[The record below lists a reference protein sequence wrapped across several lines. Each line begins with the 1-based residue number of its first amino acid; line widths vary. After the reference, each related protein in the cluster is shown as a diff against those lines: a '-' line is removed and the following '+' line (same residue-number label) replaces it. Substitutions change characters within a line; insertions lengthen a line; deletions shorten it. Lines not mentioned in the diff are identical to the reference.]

1 LQVSIDKCRGPFDG
15 NVIPAVEAAPITLT
29 GNITISELIVED
41 GQSVIVSGSTIIL
54 TGNITVKDQG
64 QLFVLKSRLQLS
76 IRGERTYNVSIRNSA
91 SMIMQG
97 SVLEGL
103 SGASYMTLS
112 EDASLTL
119 VDSQVTGFS
128 QLRSIG
134 ASTFTAQGSTLNVGY
149 AILAGKSVSII
160 GTSMP
165 KGRLE
170 IYATSTE
177 LVEFKGNQVFMN
189 SSRSVLDKLEC
200 NALELHSVNLM
211 HVNNTKAGT
220 AVFDSRQKV
229 VVTDSI
235 FGSLTYLSSGIATN
249 VTVTVKGTQAR
260 AGGPIY
266 AVFNTTVLRYWYLKV
281 NVTDLAGTGIPA
293 QIVVTDYLNK
303 TAAIEKADVDGI
315 ALRAFPAEI
324 INGTRTT
331 FTGNYRI
338 RATYMNYATGEYP
351 VTLDGNKVVR
361 VKFIESVPIITTTKL
376 TLSTMKI
383 NTGDKVGFEGSI
395 NPGKPDEFV
404 EVFAIGPGDVKIQ
417 QAFKT
422 DKNGDFKGEYT
433 LQTEGQWYFYADWL
447 GGASQGISTKSQ
459 AFIVRV
465 DPRPPITLLLLR
477 ALPIIVVVLGLMIG
491 IAVLALSRRKKAKM

>member
-1 LQVSIDKCRGPFDG
+1 
-15 NVIPAVEAAPITLT
+15 
-29 GNITISELIVED
+29 
-41 GQSVIVSGSTIIL
+41 
-54 TGNITVKDQG
+54 
-64 QLFVLKSRLQLS
+64 
-76 IRGERTYNVSIRNSA
+76 
-91 SMIMQG
+91 
-97 SVLEGL
+97 
-103 SGASYMTLS
+103 
-112 EDASLTL
+112 
-119 VDSQVTGFS
+119 
-128 QLRSIG
+128 
-134 ASTFTAQGSTLNVGY
+134 
-149 AILAGKSVSII
+149 
-160 GTSMP
+160 
-165 KGRLE
+165 
-170 IYATSTE
+170 
-177 LVEFKGNQVFMN
+177 
-189 SSRSVLDKLEC
+189 
-200 NALELHSVNLM
+200 
-211 HVNNTKAGT
+211 
-220 AVFDSRQKV
+220 
-229 VVTDSI
+229 
-235 FGSLTYLSSGIATN
+235 
-249 VTVTVKGTQAR
+249 
-260 AGGPIY
+260 
-266 AVFNTTVLRYWYLKV
+266 
-281 NVTDLAGTGIPA
+281 
-293 QIVVTDYLNK
+293 LNK

-338 RATYMNYATGEYP
+338 RARYMNYATGEYP

-361 VKFIESVPIITTTKL
+361 VTFIESVPIITTTKL

-422 DKNGDFKGEYT
+422 DKNGGFKGEYT